1 MIELLNNQLTFRF
14 PEVHQKAVCHI
25 DFQRTLRI
33 PDDNREY
40 PLPPGLGRFPVEH
53 VDDFMDKLPDTWR
66 VHGGAFIP
74 MYQSEALWINF
85 SGDYPCPIK
94 IAAGKIDAVSGEA
107 WHDSLTADPQ
117 DYAVIPEQPWLDGFN
132 VSEDY
137 IRQFVAMPLG
147 EGFTAEEQITG
158 KAEHGGLQIIV
169 YPMKHDIYA
178 KHFERAVEADLDYM
192 EMPMFSRTV
201 CESAAPDMGL
211 APGGLMRQKIYEDET
226 GIDAWDQD
234 NGYRCFIHLA
244 NSEQYLA
251 IKGHQPP
258 HKPPTAGDYTSAGLP
273 WFDYYDDSKALSGS
287 ETLSKLTSVA
297 SKAIEKGNGLL
308 PDNDPVQP
316 KTVKIISKGN
326 VVRDGEF

>member
-14 PEVHQKAVCHI
+14 PEVHQKAVCSI

-53 VDDFMDKLPDTWR
+53 VDDFADKLPEAWQR
-66 VHGGAFIP
+66 HGGVFIP

-85 SGDYPCPIK
+85 SGHYPCAVK
-94 IAAGKIDAVSGEA
+94 IAAGKINAVSGEP
-107 WHDSLTADPQ
+107 WSNELSDNPQ

-132 VSEDY
+132 VSEGF

-158 KAEHGGLQIIV
+158 TAEHGGLQIIV
-169 YPMKHDIYA
+169 YPMKNEVYVE
-178 KHFERAVEADLDYM
+178 HFERTVEADMDYLD
-192 EMPMFSRTV
+192 MPMFSRTV

-211 APGGLMRQKIYEDET
+211 APGGLMRQEIYEDEY

-234 NGYRCFIHLA
+234 NGFRCFVHLA
-244 NSEQYLA
+244 NSAQYLA
-251 IKGHQPP
+251 ITGHQPP
-258 HKPPTAGDYTSAGLP
+258 HTPPTAKDYTSAGLP
-273 WFDYYDDSKALSGS
+273 WFDYYSDSKALTGS
-287 ETLSKLTSVA
+287 DTLGKLTSVA
-297 SKAIEKGNGLL
+297 AKVIEKGKGPL
-308 PDNDPVQP
+308 PDNEPVHP
-316 KTVKIISKGN
+316 KTVKMISKGN